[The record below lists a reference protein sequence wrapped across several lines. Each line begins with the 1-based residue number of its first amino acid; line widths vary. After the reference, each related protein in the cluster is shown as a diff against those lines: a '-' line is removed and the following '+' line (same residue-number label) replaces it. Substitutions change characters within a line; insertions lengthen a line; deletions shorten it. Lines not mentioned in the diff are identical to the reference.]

1 MRHQKK
7 KITLDR
13 KSASRNALLANL
25 AESLILHEKIMTTKA
40 KAKALK
46 SFVEKL
52 VTIAKKNNLSARRA
66 LIKELYTNNSVKKLM
81 DVFGPRYAEKK
92 GGYTRLIL
100 VSDTRVGDGAEK
112 AILEFVK

>member
-25 AESLILHEKIMTTKA
+25 AESLILYEKIITTKA

-52 VTIAKKNNLSARRA
+52 VTIAKKNTLSARRA

-81 DVFGPRYAEKK
+81 DVLGPRYVGKK

-100 VSDTRVGDGAEK
+100 VSDIRTGDGAEK
-112 AILEFVK
+112 AIVEFVK

>member
-7 KITLDR
+7 KVTLDR

-25 AESLILHEKIMTTKA
+25 AESLILYEKIITTKA
-40 KAKALK
+40 KAKVLK
-46 SFVEKL
+46 SFAEKL
-52 VTIAKKNNLSARRA
+52 VTVAKKNTLAARRE
-66 LIKELYTNNSVKKLM
+66 LIRQLYTANSVKKLM
-81 DVFGPRYAEKK
+81 EVLGPRYAGKK

-100 VSDTRVGDGAEK
+100 VSNTRAGDGAEK